1 MRPKQWVKNGFVFV
15 PLFFDRKV
23 FDIPELPRTL
33 AGFALFCLIS
43 SAVYL
48 INDLSDIEADR
59 AHPSKRNRPLPSG
72 QLNPNLAITAAVI
85 LPLFAL
91 PLAYLLEPAFAAITG
106 GYLLLQLAYS
116 FKLKE
121 MVLIDVLALA
131 AGFVLRVAGGVVL
144 VDVVRFSPWLYLFT
158 TMLALFLGL
167 GKRRQEI
174 MLLKDSAGG
183 HRRILDDYSLP
194 LLDELIMIVTAMTV
208 LTYSLYTFSAE
219 GLPNNHT
226 MMLTIPFVVYGMF
239 HYLWLIHVKGETAP
253 PDEIALKDRPLQ
265 VTIVFFGLAVLL
277 VLYASS

>member
-33 AGFALFCLIS
+33 AGFALFCIIS
-43 SAVYL
+43 STVYL
-48 INDLSDIEADR
+48 INDLSDIESDR

-72 QLNPNLAITAAVI
+72 QLNPNLAIVAAVI
-85 LPLFAL
+85 LPLIAL
-91 PLAYLLEPAFAAITG
+91 PLAYLLEPAFAAIAG

-121 MVLIDVLALA
+121 IVLIDVLALA

-183 HRRILDDYSLP
+183 HRRILEDYSLP

-219 GLPNNHT
+219 GLPDNHT

-265 VTIVFFGLAVLL
+265 ATIILFGLTILL
-277 VLYASS
+277 VLYTSS